1 MQRYEEAGK
10 NPKDLRAFF
19 ILPTE
24 KKNRLSSR
32 QPVFK
37 TNYLKTN
44 LLKQIKKISLYQ
56 MICYLL
62 VLVFNLWTVQR

>member
-24 KKNRLSSR
+24 KKTGCRLDNRFS
-32 QPVFK
+32 
-37 TNYLKTN
+37 
-44 LLKQIKKISLYQ
+44 KQ
-56 MICYLL
+56 
-62 VLVFNLWTVQR
+62 TT